1 MGMTRTY
8 RLVHVEIPIAAPIIF
23 TGIRIAAVNAIGTAV
38 FASFVGGGGL
48 GSVITTGI
56 RQEDMQAILG
66 GTGVLMAAALVL
78 DLLMGMAERYL
89 NSRDSQRPRG
99 RRMAARGA
107 AVLSC
112 AAALALCV
120 YAFLPK
126 STAGLLLYEG
136 QFSEV
141 QLVNSMIKQLVEDR
155 HASLSPS
162 RTR

>member
-112 AAALALCV
+112 PGPV
-120 YAFLPK
+120 RVRLP
-126 STAGLLLYEG
+126 AQEHRRPAPL
-136 QFSEV
+136 
-141 QLVNSMIKQLVEDR
+141 
-155 HASLSPS
+155 
-162 RTR
+162 